1 MRLNPL
7 KIVQTIK
14 NLDIGNLGGGA
25 ERFAI
30 DLGISLLNEG
40 WDVDVFVF
48 FKTGTEAEKKW
59 TQKIRDKGIMV
70 RFGADWQG
78 HNHPIAFTK
87 ATKAFHAYLDEA
99 RPQLIHSHFQL
110 GTVAGIWWKRKNPG
124 ACVVRT
130 AHLASEWEGG
140 LIGWAKSTY
149 ANRIYRQF
157 LDAEAGVSKTIT
169 QKLQNEAKP
178 GAVTQQLYIP
188 NGINLR
194 IKNADEIPARDA
206 VVKVLGSVGRL
217 TEQKGYCYL
226 IDALAIVLQQL
237 PGLDLILVG
246 DGELREELE
255 AQAQK
260 LGISQRINF
269 TGLVDNVQYYYD
281 QMDLFISSSLWE
293 GLPTVLMEA
302 MAAGIPIVTTDIP
315 GSNDLIQEGKSGWLV
330 KMEDPESL
338 AEAIISAC
346 AAPDKRKEFALAG
359 LEIAEKYSMNE
370 IAKQYTSLYRC
381 IVSKND

>member
-1 MRLNPL
+1 MRLNPS

-30 DLGISLLNEG
+30 DLGVSLLNEG
-40 WDVDVFVF
+40 WDVDVFIF
-48 FKTGTEAEKKW
+48 FRTNTEAEKKW
-59 TQKIRDKGIMV
+59 IKKISDKGIPV
-70 RFGADWQG
+70 YFGTDWRG
-78 HNHPIAFTK
+78 HNHPITFTK
-87 ATKAFHAYLDEA
+87 ATKAFHAYLDET

-124 ACVVRT
+124 ARVVRT

-140 LIGWAKSTY
+140 LIGLAKSTY
-149 ANRIYRQF
+149 ASHLYRRF

-169 QKLQNEAKP
+169 QKLQQEAKT
-178 GAVTQQLYIP
+178 GSITKQLYIP

-194 IKNADEIPARDA
+194 IKTADEIPPRD
-206 VVKVLGSVGRL
+206 VIVKTLGSVGRL

-226 IDALAIVLQQL
+226 IDAMSIVLRQL
-237 PGLDLILVG
+237 PELNLILVG
-246 DGELREELE
+246 DGELREELK

-260 LGISQRINF
+260 LGISERIYF

-281 QMDLFISSSLWE
+281 QMDLFVSSSLWE

-302 MAAGIPIVTTDIP
+302 MAAGIPVVTTDIP
-315 GSNDLIQEGKSGWLV
+315 GSNDLVQGGVSGWLADM
-330 KMEDPESL
+330 KSPESL
-338 AEAIISAC
+338 AEAILEGC
-346 AAPDKRKEFALAG
+346 ARPDKRREFALAG
-359 LEIAEKYSMNE
+359 LEVARKYSMTE
-370 IAKQYTSLYRC
+370 IAKQYTGLYRC
-381 IVSKND
+381 IVSEKQ